1 MDAWHM
7 PRPTVVAAPYVV
19 MELVEGEAMHV
30 AMDREWHMPQS
41 RTGLAIDQNGFVSKH
56 WENKQIG

>member
-1 MDAWHM
+1 MDVWHM

-30 AMDREWHMPQS
+30 AMDREWRMPQ
-41 RTGLAIDQNGFVSKH
+41 
-56 WENKQIG
+56 

>member
-1 MDAWHM
+1 MRYIRDLSWHM

-30 AMDREWHMPQS
+30 AMDREWRMPQP
-41 RTGLAIDQNGFVSKH
+41 RTWLAIDQNGSVA
-56 WENKQIG
+56 KQ